1 MAESRRVKMTK
12 KMIKEAFI
20 EICAEKPIS
29 KVSVKDVCEAADVN
43 RSTFYAHYEDVIAL
57 RHEIEDEVLSQIPE
71 PDELPLIDS
80 IISFLDK
87 IEGVFDYVI
96 ENKEL
101 FKVLITHADDDIF
114 VGKLIHTVLARY
126 PKSFQGYV
134 DPEYEYCFDFCFNG
148 FIGILKKWIEED
160 FPVSSRR
167 FAEIALTLTIK
178 TTRFEDGEL

>member
-12 KMIKEAFI
+12 KMIKDAFI

-57 RHEIEDEVLSQIPE
+57 RHEIEDEVLLQIPE

-80 IISFLDK
+80 IPSFLDK

-101 FKVLITHADDDIF
+101 FKVLITHADDDVF
-114 VGKLIHTVLARY
+114 VNRLIRTVLAKY
-126 PKSFQGYV
+126 PRSFQGFD
-134 DPEYEYCFDFCFNG
+134 DPEYEYCFVFCFNG

>member
-12 KMIKEAFI
+12 KMIKDAFI
-20 EICAEKPIS
+20 ELCAEKPIS
-29 KVSVKDVCEAADVN
+29 KVNVKDVCEAADVN

-80 IISFLDK
+80 IPSFLDK

-96 ENKEL
+96 ENKDL

-114 VGKLIHTVLARY
+114 VNRLIRTVLAKY
-126 PKSFQGYV
+126 PKSLQGFD
-134 DPEYEYCFDFCFNG
+134 DPEYEYCFVFCFNG

-178 TTRFEDGEL
+178 TTRFADGEL